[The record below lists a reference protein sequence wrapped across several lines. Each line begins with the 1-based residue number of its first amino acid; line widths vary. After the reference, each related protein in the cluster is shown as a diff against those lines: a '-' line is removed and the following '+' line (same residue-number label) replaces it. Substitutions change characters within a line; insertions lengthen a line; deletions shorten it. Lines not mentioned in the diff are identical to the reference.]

1 MTDIITKLK
10 IWIEMLK
17 KHMEAMGC
25 SKRTLKDYPEQ
36 LKFFVEYI
44 ASIGLA
50 DVNEITKDVILNYQ
64 AYLYGYINKRGKPI
78 SLETQYGR
86 LTPLRTL
93 FRFLV
98 RKGYFL
104 YDPTSTLEMPKRKK
118 NLPRGILERREMYK
132 LLNQPNVDTPLGLRD
147 KAMLELMYSSGIRSE
162 ELRNLK
168 IYEVDTI
175 NQEMRITQGKG
186 GKDAIIPIGEIAA
199 KYIDEYLKIARP
211 KLFQYAEEVLHCRP
225 QENNLLFITKGGK
238 QINAGNLIWVVG
250 KYIKRAKIEKHITPH
265 CMRHSMAVHMLRSGA
280 NLRVVQ
286 EMLRHSSIE
295 TTQIYTHIAI
305 NDLKRE
311 HRKHHPREQSR

>member
-1 MTDIITKLK
+1 MTDVITKLK
-10 IWIEMLK
+10 IWIEMFRQ
-17 KHMEAMGC
+17 HMESNGY
-25 SKRTLKDYPEQ
+25 SKRTVQDYPQQ
-36 LKFFVEYI
+36 LKFFVEYV
-44 ASIGLA
+44 ASIGLT
-50 DVNEITKDVILNYQ
+50 DVNEITKEVIFNYQ
-64 AYLYGYINKRGKPI
+64 TYLYGYINKRGKAI

-86 LTPLRTL
+86 LVPVCSL

-104 YDPTSTLEMPKRKK
+104 YDPTSTLELPKRKK

-147 KAMLELMYSSGIRSE
+147 KAMLELLYSSGIRSE

-199 KYIDEYLKIARP
+199 KYVDEYLKIARP
-211 KLFQYAEEVLHCRP
+211 KLMWYAEEILHSKP
-225 QENNLLFITKGGK
+225 EDNNLLFITKGGK
-238 QINAGNLIWVVG
+238 QLNAGNLIWTLR
-250 KYIKRAKIEKHITPH
+250 KYIKLAKINKNITPH
-265 CMRHSMAVHMLRSGA
+265 CMRHSMAVHMLRCGA

-286 EMLRHSSIE
+286 EMLRHSSIA
-295 TTQIYTHIAI
+295 TTQIYTNIAI

-311 HRKHHPREQSR
+311 HKKHHPREQAR